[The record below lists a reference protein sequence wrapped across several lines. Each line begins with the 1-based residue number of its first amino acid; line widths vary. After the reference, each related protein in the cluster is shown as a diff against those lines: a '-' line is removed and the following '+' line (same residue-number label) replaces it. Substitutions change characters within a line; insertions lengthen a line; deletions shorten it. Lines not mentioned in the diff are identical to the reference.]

1 MPTAQSP
8 LLLLWDIDHTLISAS
23 GVGRE
28 IYAQAFERVYGRPL
42 VHLADMSGRTEYAIT
57 RDTLALN
64 GVEPDHPEHPDR
76 SAETFY
82 AALTTAALALTDRMR
97 DEGRTLAGARE
108 ALTALAGDGVVQSV
122 VTGNL
127 PEIAVAKL
135 KAFDLDGFLDL
146 EVGGYGDIARDRAVL
161 VRMAIELAEEKY
173 DQPFG
178 AANTV
183 VIGDTPHDVKGAL
196 DNGVLAVAVATGFSS
211 LDDLNASGAH
221 VVLPDLVDLAEFH
234 ELLSDRPNRVAR

>member
-1 MPTAQSP
+1 MP
-8 LLLLWDIDHTLISAS
+8 LLLLWDIDHTLISTS

-42 VHLADMSGRTEYAIT
+42 VHLADMSGRTEYGIT

-82 AALTTAALALTDRMR
+82 SALTTAALGMADRMR
-97 DEGRTLAGARE
+97 DEGRTLSGARE
-108 ALTALAGDGVVQSV
+108 ALAALATEGTVQSV

-127 PEIAVAKL
+127 PDIAAAKL

-146 EVGGYGDIARDRAVL
+146 EVGGYGNIARDRAVL
-161 VRMAIELAEEKY
+161 VRMAIESAQEKY

-178 AANTV
+178 AENTV

-196 DNGVLAVAVATGFSS
+196 DNGVLAVGVATGFSS
-211 LDDLNASGAH
+211 LDDLHASGAH
-221 VVLPDLVDLAEFH
+221 LVLPDLVDLAKRVRG
-234 ELLSDRPNRVAR
+234 LLSDRPNRVAG

>member
-1 MPTAQSP
+1 MPTAPP
-8 LLLLWDIDHTLISAS
+8 LLLLWDIDHTLLSIS

-28 IYAQAFERVYGRPL
+28 MYARAFERVYGRPL
-42 VHLADMSGRTEYAIT
+42 VHLADMSGRTEYGIT

-82 AALTTAALALTDRMR
+82 SALTTAALALTDRMR
-97 DEGRTLAGARE
+97 DEGRTLPGARE
-108 ALTALAGDGVVQSV
+108 ALAALATEGTVQSV

-127 PEIAVAKL
+127 PDIGAAKL

-146 EVGGYGDIARDRAVL
+146 EIGGFGNIARDRAVL
-161 VRMAIELAEEKY
+161 VRMAIELAQEKY

-178 AANTV
+178 GENTV

-196 DNGVLAVAVATGFSS
+196 DNGVLAVGVATGLSAA
-211 LDDLNASGAH
+211 DDLHAAGAH
-221 VVLPDLVDLAEFH
+221 LVLPDLVDLAKLH
-234 ELLSDRPNRVAR
+234 ELLSDRTRIVP